1 MSLLINIGYFTIKC
15 LMDKRKCHVIHVLR
29 RITLKYR
36 KTNLFYEK
44 TKLIR
49 VYIKK
54 FNPVSVGE
62 SFERGRMQI
71 VACKIL
77 QKSSTWYENSGL
89 RLANDGAFTLLFR
102 KNDSAGK
109 TEIKFLVLPE
119 FW

>member
-1 MSLLINIGYFTIKC
+1 MFIL
-15 LMDKRKCHVIHVLR
+15 
-29 RITLKYR
+29 
-36 KTNLFYEK
+36 
-44 TKLIR
+44 
-49 VYIKK
+49 KK

>member
-1 MSLLINIGYFTIKC
+1 MFI
-15 LMDKRKCHVIHVLR
+15 
-29 RITLKYR
+29 LK
-36 KTNLFYEK
+36 
-44 TKLIR
+44 IC
-49 VYIKK
+49 
-54 FNPVSVGE
+54 NPVSVGE

-77 QKSSTWYENSGL
+77 QKSSNWYENSGL